1 MHELWFPDYLRGL
14 NMASIVLRIAF
25 CIVCGGAVGLE
36 REWKHR
42 TAGFKTHILVCL
54 GSAICMLTGQYAVLA
69 FQIDTIDPTRIG
81 AQVVS
86 GIGFL
91 GVGTIIVRDNAK
103 VKGLTTAA
111 GLWVSA
117 CVGLAIGI
125 GFYEMAILG
134 TICVVG
140 LFLVGIKLFAEND
153 VTKLVVYIE
162 VKNQTYVRKLL
173 AKLQEQDC
181 NIYRMEMQRAKN
193 GLNSEVGLILGIQ
206 SETKENKEI
215 LSILTEVEAVVGF
228 EEIGV

>member
-1 MHELWFPDYLRGL
+1 
-14 NMASIVLRIAF
+14 MASIVLRIVF

-140 LFLVGIKLFAEND
+140 LFLVGIKLFAENG

-193 GLNSEVGLILGIQ
+193 GLNSEVGVILGIQ

>member
-1 MHELWFPDYLRGL
+1 
-14 NMASIVLRIAF
+14 MASIVLRIAF

>member
-173 AKLQEQDC
+173 EKLQEQDC

-193 GLNSEVGLILGIQ
+193 GLNSEIGLILGIQ
-206 SETKENKEI
+206 SETKKNKEI

>member
-173 AKLQEQDC
+173 EKLQEQDC

-193 GLNSEVGLILGIQ
+193 GLNSEIGLILGIQ

>member
-193 GLNSEVGLILGIQ
+193 GLNSEIGLILGIQ

>member
-14 NMASIVLRIAF
+14 NMASIVLRIVF

-140 LFLVGIKLFAEND
+140 LFLVGIKLFAENG

-193 GLNSEVGLILGIQ
+193 GLNSEVGVILGIQ

>member
-14 NMASIVLRIAF
+14 NMASIVLRIVF

>member
-1 MHELWFPDYLRGL
+1 
-14 NMASIVLRIAF
+14 MASIVLRIAF

-173 AKLQEQDC
+173 EKLQEQDC

-193 GLNSEVGLILGIQ
+193 GLNSEIGLILGIQ
-206 SETKENKEI
+206 SETKKNKEI